1 MGLGDSSEEALS
13 QTERIMENGL
23 TLQKMKQLLDL
34 KEYLTHLMCGGIR
47 EEASRRAMESMV
59 TRYIEEEAV
68 KFSEQELATRFDTV
82 EESFKLFFGY
92 LLAKGVVQVEG

>member
-1 MGLGDSSEEALS
+1 
-13 QTERIMENGL
+13 MENGL

-34 KEYLTHLMCGGIR
+34 EEYLTQLMCGGIR

-68 KFSEQELATRFDTV
+68 KFSEEELATRFDTV